1 MEDRWITDTEPDDRY
16 PLWTRGN
23 AADVFP
29 DPVTPLMW
37 SFYCLPG
44 LCKGLRD
51 AYISFGM
58 LGWGEFTDPEDP
70 ASFGCFGGYVYN
82 PLSAV
87 RLMGARM
94 PGASPDAID
103 RAYFDD
109 RPEVPPYQPEPWHES
124 PERSAKLVETAAW
137 VMSVTELSN
146 LDEEK
151 RIADELRAGRPRL
164 DRLSDA
170 ALLARARSVV
180 PYLQQSFESGMIASM
195 GGSLGTGATRQVCE
209 SIGRPELSIQLLAGV
224 EVDSAKPSIALWDL
238 ARVVK
243 ASTTLTAAFD
253 SGAAGLAER
262 VRADRSDDARRFQDS
277 FESFL
282 ASYGS
287 RGPKEWDL
295 NAKVWEIY
303 PEVALAAIDRMRLS
317 PAAQS
322 PQARQQTSVDE
333 RDAAIEEVRGAL
345 AGDPEAWAGF
355 EAALRSAQL
364 FIAGRERYKTT
375 CIKMVHEIR
384 MCFVELGRRMTGRGA
399 LDHPDQLFM
408 LLSSELDR
416 FRHEPEA
423 FGSILRDRER
433 VYRSLYD
440 LEPPFVVNGSVPPLS
455 AWGARSAGAVAGAVA
470 GEVMR
475 GAAGSGGVATG
486 RAKVVLDPAD
496 PGDLEPGDVLVAPQ
510 TDPSWIPLFLAA
522 AAVVVD
528 VGAAGSHAMIV
539 SRDLGIP
546 CVASVDNASRR
557 IPDGAVVAV
566 DGNAGTVTVVEV
578 RPSAT
583 SSLHG

>member
-1 MEDRWITDTEPDDRY
+1 MEDRWITDTEPEDRF

-37 SFYCLPG
+37 TFYCLPG

-51 AYISFGM
+51 AYLSFGM
-58 LGWGEFTDPEDP
+58 LGWSEFTAPDDPV
-70 ASFGCFGGYVYN
+70 SFGCFGGYVYN

-103 RAYFDD
+103 RAYLDD
-109 RPEVPPYQPEPWHES
+109 RPEVPPYQPESWHES

-137 VMSVTELSN
+137 VMSATELSD
-146 LDEEK
+146 LDDEK
-151 RIADELRAGRPRL
+151 RVAEELRAGRPPL
-164 DRLSDA
+164 GRLSDA

-180 PYLQQSFESGMIASM
+180 PYLQQSFETGIIASM
-195 GGSLGTGATRQVCE
+195 GGSLGTGATQQICE
-209 SIGRPELSIQLLAGV
+209 SIGRPDLSIQLLAGV
-224 EVDSAKPSIALWDL
+224 EVDSAKPSISLWEL
-238 ARVVK
+238 GRVVK
-243 ASTTLTAAFD
+243 RSTRLTAMFD
-253 SGAAGLAER
+253 GGVSGLAER
-262 VRADRSDDARRFQDS
+262 LRADGSDEARQFHHC

-303 PEVALAAIDRMRLS
+303 PEVALAAVDRMRLS
-317 PAAQS
+317 PDSQS
-322 PQARQQTSVDE
+322 PQARQQKSIDD
-333 RDAAIEEVRGAL
+333 RDAAIEEVRRAL
-345 AGDPEAWAGF
+345 AGDSEAWAGF

-364 FIAGRERYKTT
+364 FMAGRERYKTT

-384 MCFVELGRRMTGRGA
+384 MCFVELGRRMTERGV

-408 LLSSELDR
+408 LLSSELDH
-416 FRHEPEA
+416 FRHEPET
-423 FGSILRDRER
+423 FGSILRDREHA
-433 VYRSLYD
+433 YRSLYD
-440 LEPPFVVNGSVPPLS
+440 LEPPFVVNRSAPPLS
-455 AWGARSAGAVAGAVA
+455 AWGKRSAGAVVRAVV

-475 GAAGSGGVATG
+475 GAAGSGGVASG

-510 TDPSWIPLFLAA
+510 TDPSWIPLFLAS

-546 CVASVDNASRR
+546 CVASVANASQR
-557 IPDGAVVAV
+557 IPDGALVTV
-566 DGNAGTVTVVEV
+566 DGNAGTVVVV
-578 RPSAT
+578 AIGPS
-583 SSLHG
+583 